1 MRGGKMT
8 LGERVRQ
15 LRQKAGMT
23 QDALAKEIGYST
35 KTSISK
41 IENNILDIN
50 QSTIVALARALK
62 TTPSVIMGWTDIDE
76 KSTPTSELA
85 DMLPNEN
92 IYKIP
97 VFSTVSAGLGAY
109 ACDDIEEFIP
119 IYISNPAD
127 VPNTIGIK
135 VKGNSMYPKIEDGD
149 IIIVR
154 KQDSVD
160 SGTVAVV
167 LLDGEEGLV
176 KKVEYGK
183 DWIVLHSFNPEYQDK
198 RFEGAEVQRL
208 RVVGKVM
215 KVVKSL

>member
-1 MRGGKMT
+1 MT

-109 ACDDIEEFIP
+109 ACDDIEEYIP

-160 SGTVAVV
+160 SGSVAVL

-183 DWIVLHSFNPEYQDK
+183 DWIELHSFNPEYMTR
-198 RFEGAEVQRL
+198 RFDGADVLRL
-208 RVVGKVM
+208 RVVGL
-215 KVVKSL
+215 VVGSYKKF

>member
-1 MRGGKMT
+1 MT

-76 KSTPTSELA
+76 KNNPTSELA
-85 DMLPNEN
+85 GTLPSEN

-97 VFSTVSAGLGAY
+97 VYSTVSAGFGAY

-135 VKGNSMYPKIEDGD
+135 VKGDSMYPKIENGD

-160 SGTVAVV
+160 SGSVAVV

-183 DWIVLHSFNPEYQDK
+183 DWIELHSFNPEYMTR
-198 RFEGAEVQRL
+198 RFDGADVLRL
-208 RVVGKVM
+208 RVVGL
-215 KVVKSL
+215 VVGSYKKF